1 MRWEAEMNDRK
12 SLVGL
17 PQSGA
22 LTENEHWT
30 SEQLINKVC
39 RRGPGRPVCIPALFM
54 VLPLV

>member
-1 MRWEAEMNDRK
+1 MNDRK

-22 LTENEHWT
+22 LTENEHWR